1 MNREISRMNKIY
13 KEVVDRFHFLKNEQ
27 LILREKAKSYPNCD
41 DVPKQLRLEILEH
54 RLVLNHYQKWIKSIN
69 KKLRELENW
78 QSAESLKKERH
89 GNITV

>member
-1 MNREISRMNKIY
+1 MNREISKMNKIY

-54 RLVLNHYQKWIKSIN
+54 RLLLNHYQKWIKSIN
-69 KKLRELENW
+69 KRLRELEHW